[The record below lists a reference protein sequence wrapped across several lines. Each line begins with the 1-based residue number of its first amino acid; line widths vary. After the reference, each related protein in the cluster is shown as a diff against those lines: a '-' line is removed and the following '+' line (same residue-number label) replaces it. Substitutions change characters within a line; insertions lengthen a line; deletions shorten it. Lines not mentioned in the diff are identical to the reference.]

1 MLRIKVEVLQQGI
14 VNETKMPI
22 VLCKQVICVNGKLV
36 SINSLS
42 KENVC
47 LSYLYCIGCF
57 NS

>member
-1 MLRIKVEVLQQGI
+1 MKLKCQLFYVSKSV
-14 VNETKMPI
+14 
-22 VLCKQVICVNGKLV
+22 CVNGKLV